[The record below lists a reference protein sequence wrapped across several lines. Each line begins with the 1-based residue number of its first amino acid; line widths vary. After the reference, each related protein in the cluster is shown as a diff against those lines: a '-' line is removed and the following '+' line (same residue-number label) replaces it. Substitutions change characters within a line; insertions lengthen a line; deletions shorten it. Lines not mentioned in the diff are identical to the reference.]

1 MRCPYCNSLDTRVI
15 DSRST
20 EDDRAIRRR
29 RQCGHCDRR
38 FSTYERYEDATI
50 MVVKKDLTREAYD
63 QSKLIGGIVKSCQ
76 KRPVSMAEIENVARN
91 VEMKINHL
99 GKNEVSSRYI
109 GELVMNELKKLDPV
123 AYVRFASVYREFKDV
138 DSFYEEIKSL
148 RNDEDGDVAE

>member
-20 EDDRAIRRR
+20 EDDRTIRRR
-29 RQCGHCDRR
+29 RQCEHCGRR